1 MRRHRMEYANL
12 FIEIASASLD
22 DKELVEQENIRVD
35 KLEKETQEKESKEAV
50 EPVKESELMEIGLE
64 M

>member
-1 MRRHRMEYANL
+1 
-12 FIEIASASLD
+12 
-22 DKELVEQENIRVD
+22 LVEQENIRVD
-35 KLEKETQEKESKEAV
+35 KLEKETQEKESKDAV